1 MTTTAT
7 TTKKLKIIIIITN
20 LAKMSSGKEGPLV
33 ARKFRPNHKRNK
45 NFFAA
50 AAINFM

>member
-1 MTTTAT
+1 
-7 TTKKLKIIIIITN
+7 
-20 LAKMSSGKEGPLV
+20 MSSGKEGLLA

-45 NFFAA
+45 DFFFAAAAA